1 MSIFLV
7 LPIRV
12 AKRLSATGQARA
24 ALRSGCQRATA
35 ALEGPL
41 AGRPSHGGANAPP
54 AQFAPT
60 FIQGAPGAG
69 PGGKDRQ
76 PLGRGQLRNIDA
88 FSAEG
93 RVVLVWQARMRS
105 TGECSPAGIPGRIP
119 HPGCRTQQ
127 CRPGDSTGDSL
138 PRMERTREGR
148 HGSSSGGDGSASWH
162 GPGPMGF
169 RDCWREA
176 RSAAPPAI
184 ATRREVPPQKA
195 AVARNRGWPQVGA
208 GWTISR
214 LEGRTRFRALR
225 ARPARGSGVRGIVDR
240 RGRRRGC
247 PARPVGCGFDP
258 PITL

>member
-12 AKRLSATGQARA
+12 AKRRSATGQARA
-24 ALRSGCQRATA
+24 TLRSGRQGAAA

-54 AQFAPT
+54 AHFAPT

-69 PGGKDRQ
+69 PGGNDRQ

-93 RVVLVWQARMRS
+93 RVVPVWQARMRP
-105 TGECSPAGIPGRIP
+105 TGTCCSAGFPGRTP

-127 CRPGDSTGDSL
+127 CRPGDSTGNSL
-138 PRMERTREGR
+138 PRVERTREGR

-162 GPGPMGF
+162 GPGPLGF
-169 RDCWREA
+169 RDCWREV
-176 RSAAPPAI
+176 RSAAPPVI
-184 ATRREVPPQKA
+184 ATRSEVPPQKA
-195 AVARNRGWPQVGA
+195 AVSRNRGWPQVGTGMDVQSA
-208 GWTISR
+208 G
-214 LEGRTRFRALR
+214 G
-225 ARPARGSGVRGIVDR
+225 
-240 RGRRRGC
+240 
-247 PARPVGCGFDP
+247 
-258 PITL
+258 